1 MKLAQ
6 RNTLLQSSRYAN
18 PEDRREVGLS
28 LITIGFM
35 LWFFDLLVT
44 FFLPA
49 GYRLGHQRAFLLL
62 IGSAA
67 LAGVILTL
75 IGWKMKAE
83 R

>member
-1 MKLAQ
+1 MKQVQ
-6 RNTLLQSSRYAN
+6 RNALLQTDKYAHG
-18 PEDRREVGLS
+18 EDRHEIGLS

-49 GYRLGHQRAFLLL
+49 GYRTGHQRAFLLL

-67 LAGVILTL
+67 VAGIILAA

>member
-6 RNTLLQSSRYAN
+6 RNTLLQSYKYAN

-35 LWFFDLLVT
+35 LWFFDLMVA

-49 GYRLGHQRAFLLL
+49 GYRTGHQRAFLLL

-67 LAGVILTL
+67 VAGVILNL
-75 IGWKMKAE
+75 IGWKMKAD

>member
-1 MKLAQ
+1 MKQAQ
-6 RNTLLQSSRYAN
+6 RNTLLHAGKYAEG
-18 PEDRREVGLS
+18 EDRHEIGLS

-35 LWFFDLLVT
+35 LWFFDLLVA

-49 GYRLGHQRAFLLL
+49 AYRTGHERPFLLL

-67 LAGVILTL
+67 VAGIILTA

>member
-1 MKLAQ
+1 VQ
-6 RNTLLQSSRYAN
+6 RNTLLQSTKYAH

-28 LITIGFM
+28 LITIGCM
-35 LWFFDLLVT
+35 LWCFDLLVA

-49 GYRLGHQRAFLLL
+49 GYRIGHQRAFLLL

-67 LAGVILTL
+67 VAGIILVL

-83 R
+83 Q

>member
-1 MKLAQ
+1 MKQVQ
-6 RNTLLQSSRYAN
+6 RNTLLQTGKYARA
-18 PEDRREVGLS
+18 EDRHEVGLS

-35 LWFFDLLVT
+35 LWFFDLLVA

-49 GYRLGHQRAFLLL
+49 GYRTGHQRAFLLL

-67 LAGVILTL
+67 VAGVILTV
-75 IGWKMKAE
+75 IGWKMKTE

>member
-1 MKLAQ
+1 MKQEQ
-6 RNTLLQSSRYAN
+6 RNTLLQVGKYTGGA
-18 PEDRREVGLS
+18 DRREIGLS
-28 LITIGFM
+28 LITIGCM
-35 LWFFDLLVT
+35 LWFFDLLVA

-49 GYRLGHQRAFLLL
+49 GYRTGHQRAFLLL

-67 LAGVILTL
+67 VAGIILTA

>member
-1 MKLAQ
+1 MKQAQ
-6 RNTLLQSSRYAN
+6 RNTLLQTGKYAQA
-18 PEDRREVGLS
+18 EDRREVGLS

-49 GYRLGHQRAFLLL
+49 SYRTGHQRAFLLL

-67 LAGVILTL
+67 IAGIILTA